1 MKIVVID
8 WVDSVR
14 AFDWTLIE
22 DVDEKSLDCISVGFL
37 LKETDNHVTIA
48 QNYGIK
54 PEQVCN
60 LITIPKCSIRNIREI
75 KQESTWEPS
84 EEQMEGLLWVLENCA
99 EKEGSSKM
107 LSLANSIYDDLKKL
121 RGE

>member
-84 EEQMEGLLWVLENCA
+84 EEQMMAIDTAINVLG
-99 EKEGSSKM
+99 KGT
-107 LSLANSIYDDLKKL
+107 LSGKQLIELQEQLKKL
-121 RGE
+121 KEE

>member
-1 MKIVVID
+1 MKTVVID

-37 LKETDNHVTIA
+37 LNETKEHVTIA

-75 KQESTWEPS
+75 KQEYTWKPS
-84 EEQMEGLLWVLENCA
+84 EEQMKILRHLDKGTPLNDFDKRVLQVLIEQLN
-99 EKEGSSKM
+99 K
-107 LSLANSIYDDLKKL
+107 LKA
-121 RGE
+121 

>member
-1 MKIVVID
+1 MKIVEID

-14 AFDWTLIE
+14 AFDWTLME
-22 DVDEKSLDCISVGFL
+22 DVDEKSLDCVSVGFL
-37 LKETDNHVTIA
+37 LKETDEHITIA

-75 KQESTWEPS
+75 KQKYTWKPS
-84 EEQMEGLLWVLENCA
+84 DEQMIAIQEAMNIVGVLTIT
-99 EKEGSSKM
+99 GSKIN
-107 LSLANSIYDDLKKL
+107 SLYQDLKKL
-121 RGE
+121 REE

>member
-1 MKIVVID
+1 MNKVENNIIVIE

-14 AFDWTLIE
+14 AFDWTLLE

-37 LKETDNHVTIA
+37 LKETDNCVTIA

-60 LITIPKCSIRNIREI
+60 IITIPKCSIKNIREI
-75 KQESTWEPS
+75 
-84 EEQMEGLLWVLENCA
+84 
-99 EKEGSSKM
+99 
-107 LSLANSIYDDLKKL
+107 DL
-121 RGE
+121 